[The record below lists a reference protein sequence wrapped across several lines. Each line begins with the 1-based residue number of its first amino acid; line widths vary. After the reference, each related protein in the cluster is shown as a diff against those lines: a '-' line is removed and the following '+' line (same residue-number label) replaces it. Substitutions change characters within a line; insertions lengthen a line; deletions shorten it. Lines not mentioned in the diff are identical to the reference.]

1 MRIITIIL
9 IILISVKATSQ
20 QVKILERGSNFPIEN
35 VTIYNDSNN
44 SYVHTNKN
52 GIADLSSFK
61 NSDILF
67 FNHLSYIEYE
77 ILKRELSV
85 VEFVV
90 YLTRK
95 AEMLD
100 EIVLSASKGAE
111 KRSRIAEQVSITSKE
126 EIKKLAPQTTADLL
140 ANLPGV
146 RVQKSQFGGGSPVL
160 RGMEANRV
168 LLVVDGVRM
177 NNAIYRMGHLHN
189 SISVSPNILDRTE
202 VVFGPSSVV
211 YGSDALGGVIHYY
224 TKTPK
229 VSSKN
234 KVNTHLY
241 SRYSSINNEFTSQ
254 GNIELRRK
262 KWASFTSVSYSNFGD
277 LKMGNNRNH
286 GFDDWGKVNEF
297 SNNTNNYY
305 SETPLVNSN
314 NLIQK
319 NTGHNQLD
327 ILQKIAIPLSKKND
341 LMFNLQYSESSN
353 INRFDAL
360 TEYSNNNLKWA
371 EWYYGPQKRLLISSQ
386 LKINPN
392 KSWLENGTITA
403 AFQNIKESRIQR
415 KYNSLD
421 RSYRFENVDVFSLNG
436 DFFVP
441 LTKGDNRILSYGFET
456 TYNKVN
462 SNAYGKTLD
471 VYNTTIVGFTDDY
484 TVQSRYP
491 DGGSSYTSLATYV
504 NYRQNINKKTTL
516 NTGARIVSTNLN
528 ATWIDDTFITL
539 PDFDISLNNAAVTA
553 TLGFAYKP
561 SENWQLNSVISSGF
575 RSPNIDDVGKIRE
588 KSGNVTMPNIHLK
601 PEYAY
606 NFETGILK
614 YFNNKKFHTGLNIY
628 YTLLNNYITR
638 DYFEINN
645 SSTIVYDG
653 EEGTILA
660 NVNKNNAYIIG
671 STFSFKGNINETW
684 NTKGSLTYTKGKT
697 YDTKLPLSSI
707 PPLFGNIAIGYEK
720 DRFQANLNW
729 RFNAKKRL
737 KDYNLI
743 EGIDNLEQTPYNVTT
758 DSYYGNP
765 KWNTFSIHSN
775 YKISNSFTLFL
786 NVDNIFDTH
795 YKEFASSISAPGRN
809 LSVSVN
815 LNI

>member
-504 NYRQNINKKTTL
+504 NYRQDINKKTTL

-660 NVNKNNAYIIG
+660 NVNKNNAYITG

-684 NTKGSLTYTKGKT
+684 NAKGSLTYTKGKT

>member
-504 NYRQNINKKTTL
+504 NYRQDINKKTTL

>member
-660 NVNKNNAYIIG
+660 NVNKNNAYITG

-684 NTKGSLTYTKGKT
+684 NAKGSLTYTKGKT

>member
-504 NYRQNINKKTTL
+504 NYRQDINKKTTL

-758 DSYYGNP
+758 GSYYGNP

>member
-1 MRIITIIL
+1 MRVITIIL
-9 IILISVKATSQ
+9 ISLLSVKATAQ

-44 SYVHTNKN
+44 SYVHTDKN

-77 ILKRELSV
+77 ILKRELAV

-111 KRSRIAEQVSITSKE
+111 KRSRIAEQVAITSKE
-126 EIKKLAPQTTADLL
+126 EIKKIAPQTSADLL

-168 LLVVDGVRM
+168 LLVIDGVRM

-229 VSSKN
+229 ISSKN
-234 KVNTHLY
+234 KVNTQLY

-262 KWASFTSVSYSNFGD
+262 KWASFTSVSYSDFGD

-286 GFDDWGKVNEF
+286 GFDNWGKVNEY
-297 SNNTNNYY
+297 SNNTNSYY
-305 SETPLVNSN
+305 SDTPLVNSD

-319 NTGHNQLD
+319 NTSHNQLD
-327 ILQKIAIPLSKKND
+327 ILQKIAIPLSNTSD
-341 LMFNLQYSESSN
+341 LMFNIQYSESSN
-353 INRFDAL
+353 LKRFDAL
-360 TEYSNNNLKWA
+360 NEYSNNKLKWA

-386 LKINPN
+386 LKINPT

-403 AFQNIKESRIQR
+403 AFQNIEESRIQR
-415 KYNSLD
+415 KYNSLN
-421 RSYRFENVDVFSLNG
+421 RSYRNENVDVLSLNG

-462 SNAYGKTLD
+462 SNAYGKILD
-471 VYNTTIVGFTDDY
+471 VYNNTVVGFSDNY

-491 DGGSSYTSLATYV
+491 DGGSSYTSIATYI
-504 NYRQNINKKTTL
+504 NYRQDINKKTTL
-516 NTGARIVSTNLN
+516 NTGARIVNTNLK

-539 PDFDISLNNAAVTA
+539 PDFNISLNNAAVTA

-588 KSGNVTMPNIHLK
+588 KSGKVTVPNIHLK

-614 YFNNKKFHTGLNIY
+614 YFNNKKFNVGLNVY

-638 DYFEINN
+638 DFFEINN
-645 SSTIVYDG
+645 APTILYDG
-653 EEGTILA
+653 EEGTVVA
-660 NVNKNNAYIIG
+660 NVNKDNAYITG

-707 PPLFGNIAIGYEK
+707 PPLFGNLEIGFEK

-737 KDYNLI
+737 EDYNLI
-743 EGIDNLEQTPYNVTT
+743 EGIDNIEQTPYNALT
-758 DSYYGNP
+758 DSFYGNP
-765 KWNTFSIHSN
+765 AWNTFSLHSN

-786 NVDNIFDTH
+786 NIDNILNTH

-809 LSVSVN
+809 FSISAN
-815 LNI
+815 LTI